1 MNESISNSMFFFRV
15 DKSTD
20 VTSCAQ
26 LLVFVSCIH
35 SGDIKRGVPVL
46 WWTANYKCRCS
57 GEV

>member
-1 MNESISNSMFFFRV
+1 MKASPTPMFFFRV